1 MSEAAPHPSRTI
13 GLLAVAAFVSGAN
26 LRVVDP
32 LIPKLAQDFSITVG
46 TAAGII
52 AAFTL
57 AYGMFQLVS
66 GPLADRAGKL
76 RTVSGALMIAAA
88 ASVACA
94 FAPSF
99 ALLRILRFATGIGA
113 GAIIPLALAFIGD
126 NTPYGRRQMMLGR
139 FMGAVLTGQA
149 FGPLIGGVL
158 GEHVGWREL
167 FGLLGVIFFLVALP
181 LMAEA
186 KRQGPPPAQQSA
198 FNPLVR
204 YLELLRDR
212 WVRVVVATVAVEGF
226 LFYGALAFL
235 GAYLKERFG
244 LGYGLI
250 GLLVAGFSLGGLF
263 YALSVKWWVERLGER
278 GLATGGG
285 VLMLAC
291 LAGIALTPRWPLEVP
306 FFVLLGL
313 GFYMLHNTLQTRAT
327 EMAPHARGSAVSL
340 FAFCLFLGQALGVT
354 VFGVGIE
361 AFGYGA
367 VLICAGIGLALT
379 GLWFRLRLAR
389 HRRQAA

>member
-1 MSEAAPHPSRTI
+1 MKEAPPHPSRTI

-26 LRVVDP
+26 LRVADP
-32 LIPKLAQDFSITVG
+32 LIPKLAQDFSVSVG

-52 AAFTL
+52 ATFTL

-76 RTVSGALMIAAA
+76 RTVSGALIIAAA
-88 ASVACA
+88 ASIACA

-99 ALLRILRFATGIGA
+99 AALRVLRFATGIGA

-126 NTPYGRRQMMLGR
+126 NTPYGQRQMMLGR

-167 FGLLGVIFFLVALP
+167 FGLLGVIFLIVSIP

-186 KRQGPPPAQQSA
+186 RRQPVPPPREPA
-198 FNPLVR
+198 FNPLAR

-212 WVRVVVATVAVEGF
+212 WIRVVVGTVAVEGF
-226 LFYGALAFL
+226 IFYGSLAFL
-235 GAYLKERFG
+235 GAYLRHRFG

-250 GLLVAGFSLGGLF
+250 GLLVAGFSLGGLG
-263 YALSVKWWVERLGER
+263 YALSVKWWVE
-278 GLATGGG
+278 GLA
-285 VLMLAC
+285 C
-291 LAGIALTPRWPLEVP
+291 
-306 FFVLLGL
+306 
-313 GFYMLHNTLQTRAT
+313 
-327 EMAPHARGSAVSL
+327 
-340 FAFCLFLGQALGVT
+340 
-354 VFGVGIE
+354 
-361 AFGYGA
+361 
-367 VLICAGIGLALT
+367 
-379 GLWFRLRLAR
+379 
-389 HRRQAA
+389 